1 MTTLPAGAWPDGFVR
16 VTTCPTRV
24 WSPTTVNPSLLS
36 AAWASAKV
44 MPTTSGIGTTGG
56 VLAADALTVGLAVG
70 VRFGDAVREL
80 AGDAVRE
87 LAGDAV
93 RELAAGAGADAG
105 VGATAELDRGV
116 CAAAAGVFA
125 AAAWL
130 AGAGAA
136 VVLCSARTE
145 GFGEALSCHAVSD
158 PASSRSARRQR
169 G

>member
-1 MTTLPAGAWPDGFVR
+1 
-16 VTTCPTRV
+16 
-24 WSPTTVNPSLLS
+24 
-36 AAWASAKV
+36 

-158 PASSRSARRQR
+158 PASSRSATPPTARMTRSGRRGR
-169 G
+169 RAVVRAAVGCVTEAAAGSSVAV